1 MNKIIEL
8 LGQSDVTAEA
18 AIARL
23 ILALVAGSLI
33 GLEREM
39 RRQTAGLRTHI
50 LICLGSTVLTLL
62 SVWMGQHYGAQNR
75 GTDTTRIAAGI
86 VSGIG
91 FLGAGAI
98 IKIGNNMKGLT
109 TAASIWGVSAIG
121 MGIGG
126 GMWLPSLVALAFML
140 ITLVLLEP
148 IERKFFPAERI
159 KVLQIDYGEST
170 ADRAKLMAALEAFGV
185 SILSMDA
192 SQVMSKKETRV
203 KALVRVPVNID
214 IEAFFKAV
222 KVTGKVVKIKMAEN
236 Y

>member
-1 MNKIIEL
+1 MNRIVEL
-8 LGQSDVTAEA
+8 LSQNDITSEA
-18 AIARL
+18 AIARI
-23 ILALVAGSLI
+23 ILALLAGGLI

-121 MGIGG
+121 MGIAG
-126 GMWLPSLVALAFML
+126 GMWLPSLAALAFML
-140 ITLVLLEP
+140 ITLILLEP
-148 IERKFFPAERI
+148 VERRFFPAERI
-159 KVLQIDYGEST
+159 KVLQLDYDTST
-170 ADRAKLMAALEAFGV
+170 ADRGKLNAALGAFGV
-185 SILSMDA
+185 TLISLDA
-192 SQVMSKKETRV
+192 SQVLAKKETRIR
-203 KALVRVPVNID
+203 ALVRVPVDID
-214 IEAFFKAV
+214 VESFFRALKE
-222 KVTGKVVKIKMAEN
+222 TGKVEKIKMEEN